1 MKKEIFKN
9 LLQFKKKER
18 KKKKVFTYLYL
29 FFHNIIYLIIP
40 IIKQISR
47 YKHDIDYFII
57 LIAIKH

>member
-1 MKKEIFKN
+1 MKKEIFRN